1 MAATSQIT
9 VNAVGFTA
17 VTVQNTLGCKNVRI
31 LEDPGVAGWPTSDFL
46 IAKPL
51 ATSTPVRIPAGDAYT
66 FSAASQNPANAS
78 ASWFAP
84 GLVVGYVKTISG
96 STTFD
101 QDEDQ

>member
-9 VNAVGFTA
+9 VNAAGFTA

-31 LEDPGVAGWPTSDFL
+31 MENPGISGWPTSDFL

-51 ATSTPVRIPAGDAYT
+51 STSTPVRIPAGSAYT
-66 FSAASQNPANAS
+66 FSAASQNAANPAS
-78 ASWFAP
+78 SWLAP
-84 GLVVGYVKTISG
+84 GSIVGYVKLVSG
-96 STTFD
+96 SSTFD